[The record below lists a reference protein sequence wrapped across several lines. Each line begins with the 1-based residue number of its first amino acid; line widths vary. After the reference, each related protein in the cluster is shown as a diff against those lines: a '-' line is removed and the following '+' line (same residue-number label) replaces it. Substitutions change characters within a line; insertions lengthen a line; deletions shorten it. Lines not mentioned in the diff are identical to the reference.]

1 MEDEI
6 VIDGLAYKPSTDT
19 WRKLPEF
26 PLREREF
33 PVLVWTGEE
42 LIVWGGAKETLG
54 NVHRDPPAPLH
65 DGAAYTPP
73 S

>member
-1 MEDEI
+1 MGDEI

-19 WRKLPEF
+19 WRTLPRF

-33 PVLVWTGEE
+33 PVLVWTAKE
-42 LIVWGGAKETLG
+42 LIVWGGAKLALG
-54 NVHRDPPAPLH
+54 NTHVDPPPPFH

-73 S
+73 H